1 MMKNAAVLL
10 TMPAVVMSH
19 MGVSSPKPW
28 DHGAGDSYRNPN
40 PGAMCHGQTGGG
52 DKLSGP
58 TVLKMSGG
66 AAHGGGPCVVF
77 YCPKVPA
84 STGTCTRDKVNPV
97 EGCTIVVETRDCSTK
112 GAMDSFDAK
121 ESTGI
126 YLWYW
131 NPGFNSGT
139 CEIYQNCWTANGAGG
154 APPAPPPTMP
164 STVVVAPPGG
174 TASKVR
180 CGTSWGAADKAC
192 GKTCSSDAD
201 CPGESCFADLRDCAG
216 GGTGGGGVIAPPPVR
231 PIGPDT
237 TFACVST
244 QPHITDAFCRG
255 VGCSTVYRATCQS
268 GGLSQQAPG
277 LVNPNCSPYAV
288 NGGETWQDVAA
299 GHDIVGGLDALK
311 AMNPN
316 AGPVLYADQL
326 IEFPG
331 DCAMARSEAGN
342 ELTGDASSLVIG
354 AAAMVLGVAALF

>member
-1 MMKNAAVLL
+1 
-10 TMPAVVMSH
+10 
-19 MGVSSPKPW
+19 MG
-28 DHGAGDSYRNPN
+28 
-40 PGAMCHGQTGGG
+40 
-52 DKLSGP
+52 
-58 TVLKMSGG
+58 
-66 AAHGGGPCVVF
+66 
-77 YCPKVPA
+77 
-84 STGTCTRDKVNPV
+84 
-97 EGCTIVVETRDCSTK
+97 GCTIVVETRDCSTK

-154 APPAPPPTMP
+154 APPAPAPTMP

-174 TASKVR
+174 TASK
-180 CGTSWGAADKAC
+180 
-192 GKTCSSDAD
+192 
-201 CPGESCFADLRDCAG
+201 AG
-216 GGTGGGGVIAPPPVR
+216 GGTGGGGVLAPPPVR
-231 PIGPDT
+231 PMGPDT
-237 TFACVST
+237 SFTCVST
-244 QPHITDAFCRG
+244 QPHVTDAFCRT

-331 DCAMARSEAGN
+331 DCAMARNEAGN